1 MCLCVGCVYVS
12 EGACGGQRLV
22 RVPRT
27 SIIGCCKLPDMGSR
41 NWIWV
46 FCKINFNHQA
56 IFPAPVNLILK

>member
-1 MCLCVGCVYVS
+1 
-12 EGACGGQRLV
+12 
-22 RVPRT
+22 
-27 SIIGCCKLPDMGSR
+27 MGSR